1 MENTET
7 IELQEVSQQLRVVN
21 AYQHF
26 LHYIDPPHIREQ
38 DPWKGSGLLS
48 HFMSKLNYFR
58 RGEEYIS
65 TRCVVEW
72 FQNMNKSYQADLLK
86 YIMKFH
92 ADQY

>member
-1 MENTET
+1 MTNKET
-7 IELQEVSQQLRVVN
+7 AELQEVSQQLRVVN

-26 LHYIDPPHIREQ
+26 LYYIEPQHLMEH
-38 DPWKGSGLLS
+38 DPWESSGLLN
-48 HFMSKLNYFR
+48 HFMEKLIFYKR
-58 RGEEYIS
+58 DEMYIS

-92 ADQY
+92 ADKY